1 MRWGLVLLVVV
12 ASCAL
17 LSQWQDDSNDQ
28 VALLGVDSAK
38 QKAQADQSLFSIVF
52 ARAKQ
57 DKQAVAMQR
66 RLAAKDIRLSQS
78 LSQAASAQASEGAR
92 AEQRLMADVRRHT
105 VLVSSVH
112 KLSSVLGAEEMD
124 LNMATA
130 HLTKDSKNELAL
142 RHALPQL
149 HRAEADL
156 KGKLVRVLREEKRA
170 RRGVATQRAE
180 EMKAKQVLR
189 QSLRAY
195 NNYGVRKESAYE
207 KEKFVMSK
215 AGLLRAKAL
224 VAARKARLQLSTAH
238 ADAAKAPA
246 KARGLRTDAANDEAA
261 ASLLKARAA
270 ESIKNAQVWAAKEQE
285 AGSYMKMMKADVNA
299 AEKRVHEKESMQHQ
313 SAMKRVAQRHLERE
327 LREAEREERKGDIAQ
342 ARLLHDAVQ
351 NKGVVGIGIQDVR
364 RTRKGLREVLGG
376 MQQAEH
382 AGVTAEHS
390 ELEDR
395 KRVQVDEAQAQ
406 SLHFAAA
413 EHQVAAR
420 HLGGA
425 EKAAASE
432 ARGLM
437 NRAKDMLTFASE
449 DTQAVAAQEQLA
461 TLDQQ
466 ARALARTM

>member
-1 MRWGLVLLVVV
+1 ML
-12 ASCAL
+12 
-17 LSQWQDDSNDQ
+17 Q
-28 VALLGVDSAK
+28 
-38 QKAQADQSLFSIVF
+38 FSIVF

-92 AEQRLMADVRRHT
+92 AEQRLTADVRRHT

-215 AGLLRAKAL
+215 AGLLR
-224 VAARKARLQLSTAH
+224 
-238 ADAAKAPA
+238 
-246 KARGLRTDAANDEAA
+246 
-261 ASLLKARAA
+261 
-270 ESIKNAQVWAAKEQE
+270 
-285 AGSYMKMMKADVNA
+285 
-299 AEKRVHEKESMQHQ
+299 
-313 SAMKRVAQRHLERE
+313 
-327 LREAEREERKGDIAQ
+327 
-342 ARLLHDAVQ
+342 
-351 NKGVVGIGIQDVR
+351 
-364 RTRKGLREVLGG
+364 
-376 MQQAEH
+376 
-382 AGVTAEHS
+382 
-390 ELEDR
+390 
-395 KRVQVDEAQAQ
+395 
-406 SLHFAAA
+406 
-413 EHQVAAR
+413 
-420 HLGGA
+420 
-425 EKAAASE
+425 
-432 ARGLM
+432 
-437 NRAKDMLTFASE
+437 
-449 DTQAVAAQEQLA
+449 
-461 TLDQQ
+461 
-466 ARALARTM
+466 